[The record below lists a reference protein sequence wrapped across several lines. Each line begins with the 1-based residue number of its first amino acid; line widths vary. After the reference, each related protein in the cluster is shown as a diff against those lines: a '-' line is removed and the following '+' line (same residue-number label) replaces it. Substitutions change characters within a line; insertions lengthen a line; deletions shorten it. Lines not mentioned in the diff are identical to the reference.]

1 MMGMTSPAD
10 VASIE
15 RATLDAVCPAEVQE
29 IPGWLLPYDP
39 LPVGRA
45 RSAVPLAH
53 TPLSRQE
60 LQEIEAHY
68 KQRGRPTVFRL
79 PEGLIS
85 PGIGHALH
93 TMGYEGQHGV
103 LVQVAELDGLLNLA
117 PPDAATLSAAPGAL
131 WASVYTANGFDPVD
145 GAHRVQLLSRSRHVV
160 YAHVS
165 EGGQPL
171 AAGTGSISHGW
182 LSIHGM
188 RTLPSAQGRGL
199 ASRILAG
206 LAAHAAAQGAQRV
219 FLQVE
224 DDNTVAQ
231 WLYRKAGFATAWR
244 YHYWRLSD
252 PRVSAFTPNAPQP

>member
-1 MMGMTSPAD
+1 MVRMTSPAD

-15 RATLDAVCPAEVQE
+15 RATLDAVCPAEVHE

-45 RSAVPLAH
+45 QSAVPLAH
-53 TPLSRQE
+53 TPLFQPDL
-60 LQEIEAHY
+60 LQIEAY
-68 KQRGRPTVFRL
+68 YQQRHRPTVFRL
-79 PEGLIS
+79 PESLIT
-85 PGIGHALH
+85 PDIGDALH
-93 TMGYEGQHGV
+93 AMGYAGEHGV
-103 LVQVAELDGLLNLA
+103 LVQVAKLTGLLRLA
-117 PPDAATLSAAPGAL
+117 PIDAATLSAAPSAP

-160 YAHVS
+160 YACVS
-165 EGGQPL
+165 EGGQAL

-188 RTLPSAQGRGL
+188 RTAPGAQGRGL

-206 LAAHAAAQGAQRV
+206 LAAHSAAQGVHRV

-224 DDNTVAQ
+224 DDNVVAQ
-231 WLYRKAGFATAWR
+231 GLYRKAGFATAWR
-244 YHYWRLSD
+244 YHYWR
-252 PRVSAFTPNAPQP
+252 AAEH

>member
-1 MMGMTSPAD
+1 MYPFPD
-10 VASIE
+10 VESIE
-15 RATLDAVCPAEVQE
+15 RATLDAVCPAEVNE
-29 IPGWLLPYDP
+29 FPGWLLPYDP

-45 RSAVPLAH
+45 QSAVPLAH
-53 TPLSRQE
+53 TPLSVPELRQ
-60 LQEIEAHY
+60 IEAHY
-68 KQRGRPTVFRL
+68 QQSGRATVFRL

-85 PGIGHALH
+85 AEAASALH
-93 TMGYEGQHGV
+93 TMGYTGAHGV
-103 LVQVAELDGLLNLA
+103 LVQVAELAGLLRLA
-117 PPDAATLSAAPGAL
+117 PLDAATLSAAPSAQ
-131 WASVYTANGFDPVD
+131 WASVYTAYGFDPVD

-165 EGGQPL
+165 EGGQAL

-188 RTLPSAQGRGL
+188 RTAPSAQGRGL

-206 LAAHAAAQGAQRV
+206 LAAHAAAQGVHRV

-231 WLYRKAGFATAWR
+231 GLYRKAGFVTAWQ
-244 YHYWRLSD
+244 YHYWRAVKHA
-252 PRVSAFTPNAPQP
+252 PRAQDELRRC